1 MATFQEHSVRRL
13 VDSRQAFA
21 STWYDTLNALFSN
34 NGSSNLS
41 TPEFIFI
48 RLSYIMA
55 IDFVMNFV
63 HGEVTTLKFIHDFY
77 LDEQRRHAWWPILL
91 RILAGIVTIPIAL
104 TVHSNKETLGLRA
117 VDIHERFGPAAS
129 TYAKLIGIYVLEYCF
144 VRGGTLLYGGLQAW
158 PPPPL
163 DRSDIAVPLYRA
175 FAVVVITQP
184 ESVGLFMRLGT
195 AINGYLML
203 QAYVTVAGCVVA
215 IVAGI
220 VALVTGIGK
229 AVAADLY
236 WPEGLEKRGMESDG
250 VGNATF
256 AVREDGVE
264 DAQDYI
270 GFGQRLPMYFKV
282 LEE

>member
-1 MATFQEHSVRRL
+1 MATFHEHRVRRL
-13 VDSRQAFA
+13 VDSRQTFA
-21 STWYDTLNALFSN
+21 DTWYDAINAFFSN
-34 NGSSNLS
+34 SDSSNLS

-48 RLSYIMA
+48 RMSYIIA
-55 IDFVMNFV
+55 LDFGVNFI

-91 RILAGIVTIPIAL
+91 RVLAGIVTIPIAL

-117 VDIHERFGPAAS
+117 MDIHERFGPAAS
-129 TYAKLIGIYVLEYCF
+129 TYATLFGVYVLEYCF
-144 VRGGTLLYGGLQAW
+144 VRGGTLLYGGLPAW

-184 ESVGLFMRLGT
+184 ESVGLFMRLGI

-203 QAYVTVAGCVVA
+203 QAYITIAGCVIA
-215 IVAGI
+215 IVASI
-220 VALVTGIGK
+220 VALATGIGK

-236 WPEGLEKRGMESDG
+236 WPEGLG
-250 VGNATF
+250 VGNAAS
-256 AVREDGVE
+256 AVREDGVG
-264 DAQDYI
+264 AQAL
-270 GFGQRLPMYFKV
+270 RV
-282 LEE
+282 E

>member
-1 MATFQEHSVRRL
+1 MATFHEHSVRRL
-13 VDSRQAFA
+13 VDSRHTFA
-21 STWYDTLNALFSN
+21 DTWYNAINAFFSN
-34 NGSSNLS
+34 SDSSNLS

-55 IDFVMNFV
+55 LDFGMNFI

-77 LDEQRRHAWWPILL
+77 LDEQRRHVWWPILL
-91 RILAGIVTIPIAL
+91 RILAGLVTIPIAL

-117 VDIHERFGPAAS
+117 VDIHERFDPAAS

-144 VRGGTLLYGGLQAW
+144 VRGGTLLYGGLPAW

-184 ESVGLFMRLGT
+184 EPVGLFMRLGI

-203 QAYVTVAGCVVA
+203 QAYIAVAGCIVATVAGVVA
-215 IVAGI
+215 FA
-220 VALVTGIGK
+220 TGIGK

-236 WPEGLEKRGMESDG
+236 WPEGLEKRGMETDD
-250 VGNATF
+250 VGNAAS

-264 DAQDYI
+264 EVQV
-270 GFGQRLPMYFKV
+270 RRV
-282 LEE
+282 E